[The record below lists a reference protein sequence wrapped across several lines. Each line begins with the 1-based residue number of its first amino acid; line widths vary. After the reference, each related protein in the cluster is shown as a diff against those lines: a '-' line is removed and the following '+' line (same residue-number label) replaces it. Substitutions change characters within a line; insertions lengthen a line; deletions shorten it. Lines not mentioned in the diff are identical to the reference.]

1 MLAEFT
7 AWLVGLVK
15 AFFSALWSFV
25 VDAFIALVELL
36 VMAVVGLISLVPVP
50 QFLSDGLQSVYGQLD
65 PGVLYLLSATGLP
78 IALGIIGTG
87 YAFRL
92 VRKVVTLF
100 QW

>member
-7 AWLVGLVK
+7 AWLLGLVK
-15 AFFSALWSFV
+15 A
-25 VDAFIALVELL
+25 AFIALWQFVVDVFIGLVELI
-36 VMAVVGLISLVPVP
+36 VMAVVGLLSLIPVP
-50 QFLSDGLQSVYGQLD
+50 EFLSQGLQSVYGQLD
-65 PGVLYLLSATGLP
+65 PGILYLLGASGLP
-78 IALGIIGTG
+78 MALGIIGTG

>member
-7 AWLVGLVK
+7 AWLFGLVK
-15 AFFSALWSFV
+15 AAFAALWSFV
-25 VDAFIALVELL
+25 VDAFIGLVELL
-36 VMAVVGLISLVPVP
+36 VMAVVGLISLIPVP
-50 QFLSDGLQSVYGQLD
+50 QFLADGLQSIYGQLD
-65 PGVLYLLSATGLP
+65 GAILYFLSATGLP
-78 IALGIIGTG
+78 LALGIIGTG